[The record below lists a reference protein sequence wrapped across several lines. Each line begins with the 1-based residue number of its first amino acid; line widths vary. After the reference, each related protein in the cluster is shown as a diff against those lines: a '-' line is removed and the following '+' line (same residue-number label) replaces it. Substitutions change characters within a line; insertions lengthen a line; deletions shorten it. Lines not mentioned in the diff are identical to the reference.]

1 MFSKDSEN
9 FRGKKLSLTET
20 ADWKLQVR
28 NLQNYIIPQTYC
40 LWTEVKHHKKYETL
54 VHVMK

>member
-1 MFSKDSEN
+1 M
-9 FRGKKLSLTET
+9 

-28 NLQNYIIPQTYC
+28 NLQNYSIPQTYY

-54 VHVMK
+54 AHNVMK

>member
-9 FRGKKLSLTET
+9 VRKLSVTEM

-28 NLQNYIIPQTYC
+28 NLEDYSIPQTYC
-40 LWTEVKHHKKYETL
+40 LCTEVKHHKKN
-54 VHVMK
+54 MKL